1 MTTDANEEKVEEV
14 HCHDCSM
21 IIASSPQEV
30 RANGFCHVKVFDARR
45 RVVVGGD
52 DEDQQ
57 EGAAAGRLE
66 DDGYYWLCPSCFHH
80 MQETLLVAGGDLSDK
95 FSYRCRQDL
104 EKEKKM
110 DGLMKDGAMQHQTWQ
125 LD

>member
-1 MTTDANEEKVEEV
+1 MTTDTDVEKAEEV
-14 HCHDCSM
+14 HCHDCGM
-21 IIASSPQEV
+21 IASSPEEA
-30 RANGFCHVKVFDARR
+30 RANVFCHVKVFDARR
-45 RVVVGGD
+45 RVVVGVGD

-57 EGAAAGRLE
+57 EEAAGRPK
-66 DDGYYWLCPSCFHH
+66 DGYYWLCPSCFHH
-80 MQETLLVAGGDLSDK
+80 MRETLLVVGGGDLSDK
-95 FSYRCRQDL
+95 FSHRCRQDL